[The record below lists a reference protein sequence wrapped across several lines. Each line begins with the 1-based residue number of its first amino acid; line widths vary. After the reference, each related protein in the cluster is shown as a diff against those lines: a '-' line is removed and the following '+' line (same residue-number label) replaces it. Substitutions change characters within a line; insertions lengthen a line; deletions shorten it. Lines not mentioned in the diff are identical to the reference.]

1 MQVFDI
7 IILLLLGL
15 CLLKGVIRGVVHEL
29 FALAALVTAAFCA
42 WHFGPWLAKETVR
55 VLHTSPGF
63 AAGAAAVLLFL
74 LGLLLVVAIAM
85 FLGSKGKLPQPWGAT
100 RVGGGLLGLFTGVL
114 VLSVLLHGWSVK
126 PIPQAMGPVLQRSQ
140 LTPPFVDLGAA
151 TLRGGAR
158 LFGPAS

>member
-7 IILLLLGL
+7 LILFLLGL

-29 FALAALVTAAFCA
+29 FALTALVTAAFCA

-63 AAGAAAVLLFL
+63 AAGAAAVILFA
-74 LGLLLVVAIAM
+74 LGFLLVVAIAM
-85 FLGSKGKLPQPWGAT
+85 FLGSKGKLPQPCGAT

-114 VLSVLLHGWSVK
+114 VLAVVLHGLSVK
-126 PIPQAMGPVLQRSQ
+126 PVPKALGPVLKRSQ
-140 LTPPFVDLGAA
+140 LTPPFVELGAA

-158 LFGPAS
+158 LFGPS

>member
-15 CLLKGVIRGVVHEL
+15 CLVKGVVRGVVHEL

-42 WHFGPWLAKETVR
+42 WHFGPWLARETVR

-63 AAGAAAVLLFL
+63 ASGAAAVIFFA
-74 LGLLLVVAIAM
+74 LGFLLVVVIAL

-114 VLSVLLHGWSVK
+114 VLAVVLHGLSVK
-126 PIPQAMGPVLQRSQ
+126 PVPRALGPVLQRSQ

-158 LFGPAS
+158 LFGPS